1 MGKKKSAEKVISAL
15 VALFLLCPATCHAAT
30 PIDLYEM
37 YQMTPPKVVSSDVTE
52 TISSYQKAKREAAM
66 YGGISRL
73 DISNGYGS
81 LRQQLSDYKNQQK
94 KLLKSLDNGFKLS
107 LTEIH
112 SIEKECLVLDD
123 KIVELEEK
131 LSHELQMPEIADVS
145 SAPTKEQYVEA
156 VAQRD
161 AMLEQSDIGVIRN
174 VDLGVPVLSSG
185 DDKTVLETPPDTV
198 IKALFNGVC
207 VGSTESTVILDCGY
221 GILYS
226 YTGLSDTYISKGD
239 AVSQYDY
246 IGKSRVKNVSLTL
259 QLQNTPVDA
268 SLLLKV

>member
-1 MGKKKSAEKVISAL
+1 MGKKKSAEKIILTFA
-15 VALFLLCPATCHAAT
+15 ALFLLCPTTCHAAT

-52 TISSYQKAKREAAM
+52 IISSYQKAKREAAM

-73 DISNGYGS
+73 DISNGYGG
-81 LRQQLSDYKNQQK
+81 LRKQLSEYKSKQK

-112 SIEKECLVLDD
+112 SIEEECLMLDD
-123 KIVELEEK
+123 KIAELEEK
-131 LSHELQMPEIADVS
+131 LSHELQMPEITDVS
-145 SAPTKEQYVEA
+145 SAPTKEQYVKA
-156 VAQRD
+156 VTQRD
-161 AMLEQSDIGVIRN
+161 TMLKQSDIGVIHN
-174 VDLGVPVLSSG
+174 IDLGASVLSSVEG
-185 DDKTVLETPPDTV
+185 KTVLETPPDTV

-207 VGSTESTVILDCGY
+207 VDSTESTVTLDCGY

-239 AVSQYDY
+239 SVSQYDY
-246 IGKSRVKNVSLTL
+246 IGKSRVKNISLAL
-259 QLQNTPVDA
+259 QLQGNPVDA
-268 SLLLKV
+268 SLLLEE